1 MVSVFFIFSTLLFS
15 SLALVSGHLVKTS
28 EPSSQSLLS
37 DAAAGCMFDSVNGDG
52 AMLCDNLL
60 ASLLPL
66 SAHLLTEVLF
76 LNLAY
81 LQDSVSTLHMLAVL
95 YSLS

>member
-1 MVSVFFIFSTLLFS
+1 MFFFFSTLLFS
-15 SLALVSGHLVKTS
+15 SLAMVFGHLVKTS
-28 EPSSQSLLS
+28 EPSSPSLLS
-37 DAAAGCMFDSVNGDG
+37 DAAAGCMFDSVSCDC

-60 ASLLPL
+60 VPLLPL

-81 LQDSVSTLHMLAVL
+81 LQDLVST
-95 YSLS
+95 